1 MKKKPRLA
9 EDDPTPLRAIN
20 LFQVQNHPKMENSPE
35 KPTEKA
41 KSNPVCVTP
50 EQKPKQPRPDLS
62 RAAVKLPPK

>member
-1 MKKKPRLA
+1 MKKKPRQT

-20 LFQVQNHPKMENSPE
+20 LFQVVNHPKMENSPE
-35 KPTEKA
+35 KPKF
-41 KSNPVCVTP
+41 NPVCVTP